1 MKNIS
6 LITHDELFA
15 ASYVDRWHM
24 LRIQRPQSNAEH
36 SYRVAVMAVKF
47 MDLLEQQPGG
57 PIWWTSARGE
67 VLEHALTHDSD
78 EVMTGDT
85 PGFIKQA
92 YPDIRRATA
101 LFWRDR
107 TPDEPRD
114 SVRWLVKL
122 ADIAEGY
129 IFYYTNGASGPAHA
143 SPRRDWALSN
153 AVTALIAHLAKGPT
167 LFPTVAPDFFNL
179 GLKKIIVED
188 RLGIDISHG

>member
-6 LITHDELFA
+6 LITHDEFFA

-24 LRIQRPQSNAEH
+24 LRIQCPQSNAEH

-57 PIWWTSARGE
+57 PVWWVSARGE

-92 YPDIRRATA
+92 YPDVRRATA

-143 SPRRDWALSN
+143 SPRRDWALNN
-153 AVTALIAHLAKGPT
+153 AITALIAHLAKGPAF
-167 LFPTVAPDFFNL
+167 FPTVASDFFNSK
-179 GLKKIIVED
+179 LKKIIVED
-188 RLGIDISHG
+188 RLGIDVSHG